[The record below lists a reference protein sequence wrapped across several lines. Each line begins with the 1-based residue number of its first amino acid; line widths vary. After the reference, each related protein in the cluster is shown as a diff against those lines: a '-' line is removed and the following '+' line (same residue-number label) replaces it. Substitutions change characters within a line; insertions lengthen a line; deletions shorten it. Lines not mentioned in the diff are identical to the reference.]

1 MRTNDRLLRLL
12 RHRDL
17 AGGWNAAAA
26 FAADRPDASIGDVK
40 LFAMTFAAGFLF
52 TAVFIA

>member
-12 RHRDL
+12 SRRDI
-17 AGGWNAAAA
+17 AGGWGAGAALP
-26 FAADRPDASIGDVK
+26 ADRPNASIGDAK